1 MFLMYNFGRLV
12 ALVYI
17 RQPLQHRGGAKR
29 RVGAKLDRRL
39 RPYDGSRC
47 AEHGGCS
54 CTWYGVR
61 VPPGIVMVAPQTLLR
76 KAEGAQSKGR
86 AKDGVLKSAAK
97 DSIKALAPKDPGPH
111 SGK

>member
-1 MFLMYNFGRLV
+1 MIE
-12 ALVYI
+12 A
-17 RQPLQHRGGAKR
+17 GATSTQAWN
-29 RVGAKLDRRL
+29 VPSEGLLA
-39 RPYDGSRC
+39 
-47 AEHGGCS
+47 
-54 CTWYGVR
+54 
-61 VPPGIVMVAPQTLLR
+61 PPGVVMVAPQTLLR